1 MRLELIE
8 QCLLCLSPGV
18 ALYKGLQDRIFFVQ
32 GEYNFYRCPNCGF
45 VWLNPRPIQEDISEC
60 YKNYYTH
67 QFIQSEGQ
75 NSFQQLRQRI
85 RLLIL
90 HARYRVPLGSCAKSA
105 FLLGWLL
112 SKIPSLRHRAA
123 YIEGVFPPWTGEGRL
138 LDIGCGNGFFLS
150 FMKKVGWQV
159 CGVEID
165 PESSRIA
172 REANKVPVFAGTLD
186 KADFPDES
194 FDAITM
200 NHVIEHIANPFDLLS
215 ESYRVLACGGY
226 LCVTTPNM
234 QSLGH
239 YIFRKYWLPLDPP
252 RHLYLWNCAN
262 LSEVVRKAG
271 FHIVWCKASSLN
283 ASAVFAQSEDIKISG
298 RTDCKTAA
306 SFGLRLAGCLEGI
319 MNLFTHR
326 CGEEIWLLARK
337 EIQP

>member
-1 MRLELIE
+1 MRLEFIE
-8 QCLLCLSPGV
+8 KCLLCLSSGV
-18 ALYKGLQDRIFFVQ
+18 ALYKGLRDRLFYAP

-45 VWLNPRPIQEDISEC
+45 IWLNPRPIQEDISEC

-67 QFIQSEGQ
+67 QFIQVEGRKA
-75 NSFQQLRQRI
+75 FRELRQRI

-90 HARYRVPLGSCAKSA
+90 HACYGVPLGNCAKSA

-112 SKIPSLRHRAA
+112 SKIPLLRHRAA
-123 YIEGVFPPWTGEGRL
+123 YIESIFPPWTGKGRL

-150 FMKKVGWQV
+150 FMKKIGWQV
-159 CGVEID
+159 SGVEID

-172 REANKVPVFAGTLD
+172 WEVNQIPVFTGTLD
-186 KADFPDES
+186 KANFPGES

-200 NHVIEHIANPFDLLS
+200 NHVIEHIANPFDLLN

-226 LCVTTPNM
+226 LCIATPNI

-239 YIFRKYWLPLDPP
+239 GIFRKYWLPLDPP
-252 RHLYLWNCAN
+252 RHLYLWSCAN
-262 LSEVVRKAG
+262 LSQAVRKAG

-283 ASAVFAQSEDIKISG
+283 ASAVFAQSKDIKLSG

-306 SFGLRLAGCLEGI
+306 SFGLRLAGWLEAV
-319 MNLFTHR
+319 MNLFTR
-326 CGEEIWLLARK
+326 RSGEEIWLLARK
-337 EIQP
+337 EVQA

>member
-18 ALYKGLQDRIFFVQ
+18 AFYKGLRDRLFYVQ

-60 YKNYYTH
+60 YENYYTH
-67 QFIQSEGQ
+67 QFIQVRRE
-75 NSFQQLRQRI
+75 NTFRKLRQRI

-90 HARYRVPLGSCAKSA
+90 HARFGVPLGNCAKSA
-105 FLLGWLL
+105 FLLGWAL

-123 YIEGVFPPWTGEGRL
+123 YAEGVFPPWTGKGRL

-150 FMKKVGWQV
+150 FMKKIGWQV
-159 CGVEID
+159 FGVEID
-165 PESSRIA
+165 PESARIA
-172 REANKVPVFAGTLD
+172 RDANQAPVFIGTLD
-186 KADFPDES
+186 KANFPGES

-200 NHVIEHIANPFDLLS
+200 NHVIEHIANPFDLLK
-215 ESYRVLACGGY
+215 ESYRILAGGGY
-226 LCVTTPNM
+226 LCIATPNI

-239 YIFRKYWLPLDPP
+239 GIFRKYWLSLDPP

-262 LSEVVRKAG
+262 LSQVVRKAG
-271 FHIVWCKASSLN
+271 FHIVWCKASSSN
-283 ASAVFAQSEDIKISG
+283 VSSIFAQSRDIKISG
-298 RTDCKTAA
+298 RTDCKTTI
-306 SFGLRLAGCLEGI
+306 SFGLRLATWLEVI

-337 EIQP
+337 EI